1 MGFRNTDLRP
11 LPCPARPPR
20 SGAWAAA
27 AALLVAGLL
36 AGCGGGGGGG
46 GGGGFP
52 IGGLP
57 PATGNPPT
65 DGGGGSG
72 GFAPSS
78 ETAGL
83 CAAPR
88 RGINPETGAVY
99 PDSAGTVD
107 NEKTWVRSWIDE
119 TYLWYNEVPATLKA
133 ADYATPVAFFNV
145 LKTPATTSPS
155 GRAKDRFHYI
165 YDTEVYRQ
173 LSNAG
178 ISPGYGIEF
187 AFVRS
192 SRPRELRVAFTEP
205 HSSSPAAA
213 NGIARGAKVLEVD
226 GIDVVNGTNT
236 TVINRGLSPQAA
248 GEKHTF
254 KLEQDGATR
263 TLELTAANVTRTPVQ
278 NVKTIGDPGNR
289 VGYLLFND
297 HITTSEAQLVAAVNK
312 LKENGGIQDLVLDM
326 RYNGGGQL
334 NIASRLAYMVAGP
347 GQTAGKTFELLSFN
361 DKNPFRLTLAQA
373 LTPFLG
379 TSRLNQPLPTLG
391 LSRVTVLTS
400 PDTCSASES
409 VINSLR
415 GIGVTVNL
423 VGGTTCGKPY
433 GFYPQDNCGTTYFA
447 IQFKGVN
454 QAGFGDYGDGFAPNA
469 NCTVADDFG
478 HQLGDPAEARL
489 AAALALRSAG
499 ACPVPAASAKAASG
513 IGLDKAEIA
522 PEEQP
527 ALFNRSPLREN
538 RLIDP
543 PPNAG

>member
-1 MGFRNTDLRP
+1 MGFRNTDLRQ
-11 LPCPARPPR
+11 LPRP
-20 SGAWAAA
+20 GAWAAA
-27 AALLVAGLL
+27 AVLAVAGLL

-57 PATGNPPT
+57 PGGNPPT
-65 DGGGGSG
+65 NGGGGLV
-72 GFAPSS
+72 PSS
-78 ETAGL
+78 EVAGQ

-88 RGINPETGAVY
+88 RGINPETGTAY
-99 PDSAGTVD
+99 PDTAGTVD
-107 NEKTWVRSWIDE
+107 NEKSWVRSWIDE
-119 TYLWYNEVPATLKA
+119 TYLWYNEVPTNLVA

-165 YDTEVYRQ
+165 YDTEAYRQ

-178 ISPGYGIEF
+178 VSPSYGIEF
-187 AFVRS
+187 AFARN
-192 SRPRELRVAFTEP
+192 SRPNRDLRVAFVEP

-213 NGIARGAKVLEVD
+213 QGIARGARILEIDGVDVL
-226 GIDVVNGTNT
+226 NGTNT
-236 TVINRGLSPQAA
+236 AVLNRGISPQAA
-248 GEKHTF
+248 GETHTF
-254 KLEQDGATR
+254 KLQEGSATR
-263 TLELTAANVTRTPVQ
+263 TIDLTAALVTRTPVQ
-278 NVKTIGDPGNR
+278 NVKTIGDAGNR

-297 HITTSEAQLVAAVNK
+297 HITTSEAQLIAAVNK

-334 NIASRLAYMVAGP
+334 SIASQLAYMVAGP
-347 GQTAGKTFELLSFN
+347 SQTAGKTFELLSFN
-361 DKNPFRLTLAQA
+361 DKNPFHRTLVDNF
-373 LTPFLG
+373 TPFITT
-379 TSRLNQPLPTLG
+379 TSRTKQPLPTLG

-433 GFYPQDNCGTTYFA
+433 GFLPQDNCGTTYFA

-489 AAALALRSAG
+489 AAALALRSSG
-499 ACPVPAASAKAASG
+499 SCPVPAASAKAVPG
-513 IGLDKAEIA
+513 IGLDKAGVV
-522 PEEQP
+522 PEEEQQP
-527 ALFNRSPLREN
+527 ALLNRSPLREN

-543 PPNAG
+543 LPNAG